1 MAGRW
6 ETHRGDEWW
15 YNDYW
20 CRLDAGFNSSYPG
33 TLSIDKAEFK
43 GQLTESR
50 LHNLL
55 WYTQQQFKDNVV
67 EVCALGELVPVLHG
81 LQSAGLL
88 KTRQRDSTY
97 SKCIQITDIVAP
109 PQSPA
114 VASAPISKKSWWRF
128 W

>member
-20 CRLDAGFNSSYPG
+20 CKLDAGFNSAYPG
-33 TLSIDKAEFK
+33 TFSIDKAEFK

-50 LHNLL
+50 LHHLL
-55 WYTQQQFKDNVV
+55 WSTQQQFKDSVI
-67 EVCALGELVPVLHG
+67 EVCALGEHVPVLQR
-81 LQSAGLL
+81 LQNAGQL
-88 KTRQRDSTY
+88 KTKKRDSTY

-109 PQSPA
+109 PQSSA
-114 VASAPISKKSWWRF
+114 VASAPTSKKPWWRF